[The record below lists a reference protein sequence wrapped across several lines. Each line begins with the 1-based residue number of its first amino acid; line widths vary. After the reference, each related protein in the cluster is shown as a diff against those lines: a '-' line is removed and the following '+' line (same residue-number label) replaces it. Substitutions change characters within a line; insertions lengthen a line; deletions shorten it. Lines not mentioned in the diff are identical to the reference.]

1 MNVAILFDEVTPAD
15 VLADRDV
22 MQQVK
27 VVTDSLQRLGHSYS
41 LCPCTLNLQ
50 QMKAWIEC
58 VRPDVCFNLLDTLDS
73 KDCLAHLPICVLDA
87 NSIKRTGPCGDTLGV
102 ITRKLLVKD
111 QLIAARIPTPCAIT
125 RTSTKQHR
133 GKWIIKSSDSDG
145 SYGMYD
151 LSVVEGDTKS
161 IQENLKE
168 RFFGNMFAEEYIEGR
183 EFTVPFLCGKT
194 LPIVEV
200 TYQDYPEGKPKILAK
215 AAKWQPDSFEYQ
227 HTNHKYIDDF
237 ENCDVYTN
245 LRHHTD
251 RCIRMFGLNG
261 WGRIDFRVD
270 NAGTT
275 YIIDINANCFL
286 APDAWWAGALS
297 HAGIPF
303 DTAIQ
308 QIMDEAK

>member
-1 MNVAILFDEVTPAD
+1 MKVAILFDEVTPAD

-27 VVTDSLQRLGHSYS
+27 VVTDSLNRINHVFGLF
-41 LCPCTLNLQ
+41 PCTLD
-50 QMKAWIEC
+50 IEDTLEGI
-58 VRPDVCFNLLDTLDS
+58 REYNPDICFNLLDTLDS

-87 NSIKRTGPCGDTLGV
+87 YGIKHTGPCGDTLGV

-111 QLIAARIPTPCAIT
+111 QLIAARIPTPYAIT
-125 RTSTKQHR
+125 RTSTKMHR
-133 GKWIIKSSDSDG
+133 GKWLIKASNADG
-145 SYGMYD
+145 SRDMND
-151 LSVVEGDTKS
+151 NSVVTGNTNS
-161 IQENLKE
+161 IQDILLAYPN
-168 RFFGNMFAEEYIEGR
+168 GFAEEYIEGR
-183 EFTVPFLCGKT
+183 EFTVPFLCGRT

-200 TYQDYPEGKPKILAK
+200 LYQDYPDDKPKILAQ
-215 AAKWQPDSFEYQ
+215 AAKWQPDSFEYK
-227 HTNHKYIDDF
+227 HTSYRYIDDY
-237 ENCDVYTN
+237 NDIHVKM
-245 LRHHTD
+245 LLHTAC
-251 RCIRMFGLNG
+251 CIRMFDLSG

-286 APDAWWAGALS
+286 APDAWWAGSLE

-308 QIMDEAK
+308 QIMDKAL